1 MSKEKN
7 VDSMVHVLVSC
18 ENIERMKAIGKVGN
32 TFDDILTMLLD
43 YYEDL
48 RRQEWVNT
56 ESNENLYNKQLSE

>member
-1 MSKEKN
+1 MSEEKN
-7 VDSMVHVLVSC
+7 FDDMIYVLVSC
-18 ENIERMKAIGKVGN
+18 GNIERMKAIGKKGN

-56 ESNENLYNKQLSE
+56 KSIESTQ